1 MAVTPGPGL
10 VLPRKG
16 YFTLAR
22 LRLCGGECAANVGL
36 LQRLFSMF
44 PAGAAGFGLLILR
57 LCAAGM
63 LVRNAVLTS
72 APELPFSE
80 AAALFVLVVLLCIG
94 VFTPAACI
102 AAGLAQITL
111 LICAAHGDP
120 FEVVSAVG
128 VTSALLLLGPGAF
141 SVDGR
146 MFGRRRILPS
156 DSR

>member
-1 MAVTPGPGL
+1 
-10 VLPRKG
+10 
-16 YFTLAR
+16 
-22 LRLCGGECAANVGL
+22 
-36 LQRLFSMF
+36 MF

-63 LVRNAVLTS
+63 LVRNAVLIS

-80 AAALFVLVVLLCIG
+80 AAALFVLVALLCIG
-94 VFTPAACI
+94 AFTPAACI
-102 AAGLAQITL
+102 ASGLAQITL
-111 LICAAHGDP
+111 LICAAHGNP

-128 VTSALLLLGPGAF
+128 VTLALLLLGPGAF

-146 MFGRRRILPS
+146 MFGRRRILLS